1 MKHLGLL
8 IALFF
13 SYLASAYAD
22 VDQVV
27 VYKEQRI
34 LQLMNKQEIVKTYHI
49 ALGQNPI
56 GHKQQEG
63 DSRTPEG
70 TYKLDY
76 INERSS
82 YYRSMHVSYPN
93 ATDKQKAKERGVS
106 PGGFIMVHGQP
117 NGYGKFSNITQ
128 QRDWTDGCIALTDKE
143 MDEFLSLV
151 KVGTFITIH
160 P

>member
-1 MKHLGLL
+1 MKRLGLF
-8 IALFF
+8 IALL
-13 SYLASAYAD
+13 YLCLTTAYAA
-22 VDQVV
+22 VDHVV
-27 VYKEQRI
+27 VFKEQRI
-34 LQLMNKQEIVKTYHI
+34 LQLMDKQKIIKSYHI
-49 ALGQNPI
+49 ALGRNPL

-82 YYRSMHVSYPN
+82 YYRSMHISYPN
-93 ATDKQKAKERGVS
+93 AIDKKNAKARGVS
-106 PGGFIMVHGQP
+106 PGGLIMVHGQP
-117 NGYGKFSNITQ
+117 NGYEQFSSLTQ
-128 QRDWTDGCIALTDKE
+128 QRDWTDGCIALTNEE

-151 KVGTFITIH
+151 KVGTLISIH

>member
-1 MKHLGLL
+1 MRFF
-8 IALFF
+8 IVCCLFI
-13 SYLASAYAD
+13 SSCATSAWAA

-27 VYKEQRI
+27 VYKAQRI
-34 LQLMNKQEIVKTYHI
+34 MLLMDKQQEVKRYKI
-49 ALGQNPI
+49 ALGRNPI

-70 TYKLDY
+70 SYKLDY

-93 ATDKQKAKERGVS
+93 AQDKASARQRGVS
-106 PGGFIMVHGQP
+106 PGGMIMVHGQP
-117 NGYGKFSNITQ
+117 NGYGYLSAATQ
-128 QRDWTDGCIALTDKE
+128 TRDWTDGCIALTDQE
-143 MDEFLSLV
+143 MDDFLSLV
-151 KVGTFITIH
+151 KIGTIITIL